1 MNIEERI
8 VQFIQLAA
16 ITIILYI
23 CYQILHPF
31 IAAILFAMVVCI
43 STWPLYQYLRR
54 ALGYKPTLASL
65 LMIGLL
71 VMLVII
77 PTALLAIS
85 LAENVAMSIDTLK
98 VFLEHG
104 PIESPAWLKD
114 FPLFGARLNSYWQ
127 GLISGGNEAV
137 VLFKELLEPIRNFLL
152 NLGNI
157 IGQSLLQM
165 IFAAFIGFFFYRDGE
180 VLILTLRKGMTK
192 LLGASLGVDPLAT
205 IHNIVTGVVY
215 GIFGAASA
223 QAIAATIG
231 FFIAGV
237 PGAFLLGVATFIL
250 SVIPMGP
257 ILLWG
262 GASAWLF
269 YQESYGWA
277 IFMILW
283 GTFVISSIDNFVK
296 PYLISRESNLSF
308 LLIVLGVT
316 GGITVYGFIG
326 IFIGPPM
333 LAVGITLIQ
342 AWTERPEVSTKN
354 LL

>member
-1 MNIEERI
+1 MY
-8 VQFIQLAA
+8 FDLAA
-16 ITIILYI
+16 LSILNK
-23 CYQILHPF
+23 
-31 IAAILFAMVVCI
+31 AI
-43 STWPLYQYLRR
+43 
-54 ALGYKPTLASL
+54 GNKPDLASL

-71 VMLVII
+71 IMLIII
-77 PTALLAIS
+77 PSALLAIS
-85 LAENVAMSIDTLK
+85 LGSNVTASIEAVK

-104 PIESPAWLKD
+104 PIEPPAWLTD
-114 FPLFGARLNSYWQ
+114 LPLFGARLDSYWQ

-137 VLFKELLEPIRNFLL
+137 ILFKELLDPIRNFLL

-180 VLILTLRKGMTK
+180 ALIQTLRKGMMK
-192 LLGASLGVDPLAT
+192 LLGFSFGVDPLAT

-215 GIFGAASA
+215 GMFGAASA

-237 PGAFLLGVATFIL
+237 PGAFLLGAATFVL

-257 ILLWG
+257 ALLWG
-262 GASAWLF
+262 GASVWF
-269 YQESYGWA
+269 VFQESYGWA

-296 PYLISRESNLSF
+296 PYLISRESKLSF

-316 GGITVYGFIG
+316 GGIIAYGFIG
-326 IFIGPPM
+326 IFIGPPI
-333 LAVGITLIQ
+333 LAVGIALIQ
-342 AWTERPEVSTKN
+342 LWTERPATNTKSS
-354 LL
+354 L